1 MNTKSS
7 TTKEMRWSDYVL
19 LRGSEFDSFWAE
31 HGNEDGRRVLFIVGR
46 GFDPRG
52 PLGLARLV
60 HAAVKCSIDVFAL
73 ELLDESTSGSTDQR
87 EAAEANWQAIRKTV
101 GSRGSI
107 KSHAV
112 PFRSDDGRRIAARSA
127 ANIFVEETA
136 LDGYTDV
143 VVDISAMP
151 RVIYFPLISR
161 LIYFYDERT
170 TTSKPRP
177 NIHII
182 VSEDPHLDTL
192 IREYGVDE
200 SAGYLHPFEGPFN
213 LEAKGGRPTVWIPV
227 LGEGRTTQFDRI
239 YDLVKPD
246 EVCPVLPFPARNP
259 RRSDDIV
266 MEYQNLLFDQLRI
279 EPRNI
284 IYASEFNPFDV
295 YREVR
300 GTAIHYHK
308 VLGLVG
314 GCRVALSA
322 MCSKVMSLGILLVA
336 YELKSSDVGIGI
348 AHVECQGYEI
358 PRDAPLDMEPVGLWV
373 AGECYE

>member
-1 MNTKSS
+1 
-7 TTKEMRWSDYVL
+7 
-19 LRGSEFDSFWAE
+19 
-31 HGNEDGRRVLFIVGR
+31 
-46 GFDPRG
+46 
-52 PLGLARLV
+52 
-60 HAAVKCSIDVFAL
+60 
-73 ELLDESTSGSTDQR
+73 
-87 EAAEANWQAIRKTV
+87 
-101 GSRGSI
+101 
-107 KSHAV
+107 
-112 PFRSDDGRRIAARSA
+112 
-127 ANIFVEETA
+127 
-136 LDGYTDV
+136 
-143 VVDISAMP
+143 
-151 RVIYFPLISR
+151 
-161 LIYFYDERT
+161 
-170 TTSKPRP
+170 
-177 NIHII
+177 
-182 VSEDPHLDTL
+182 
-192 IREYGVDE
+192 
-200 SAGYLHPFEGPFN
+200 
-213 LEAKGGRPTVWIPV
+213 
-227 LGEGRTTQFDRI
+227 
-239 YDLVKPD
+239 
-246 EVCPVLPFPARNP
+246 
-259 RRSDDIV
+259 